1 LGIPCC
7 FPQNFEKI
15 THRVQSKNKDQV
27 RNYQDVLS
35 VLAIIGQ
42 GRVGVGVGVWVGGEG
57 GGGGGGGGGGLDVN
71 IPMGEV
77 PYPCNQSLFFN
88 FQLISLF
95 VLLPFLSN
103 LV

>member
-27 RNYQDVLS
+27 RSYQDVLS

-42 GRVGVGVGVWVGGEG
+42 GRVGVGVGVWVGGGRG
-57 GGGGGGGGGGLDVN
+57 GGGAEE
-71 IPMGEV
+71 IASSM
-77 PYPCNQSLFFN
+77 ST
-88 FQLISLF
+88 
-95 VLLPFLSN
+95 FLWEEFLTLATSHYSSTFS
-103 LV
+103 